1 MCFGSFGLC
10 RTSFEKPH
18 HLHWKLSPF
27 PDSLQNLSPH
37 RLYGWECAVLFVT
50 ICVDVN
56 GSTHRRRSRRSRG
69 RRHLSIVF
77 FDFCGCRAERRANH
91 SYKRYVYAVVPA
103 LLAASACRYIRAQ
116 PCHGVVMFVSRVLIW
131 TSLLPTMYMQ
141 LYSLFVLY
149 CTWCDTLVIL
159 LATYLWVS

>member
-10 RTSFEKPH
+10 RTCFEKPH

-27 PDSLQNLSPH
+27 LDSLQNLSPH
-37 RLYGWECAVLFVT
+37 RLYWWECAVLFVT

-77 FDFCGCRAERRANH
+77 FDFCGCRADRRASEWFVH
-91 SYKRYVYAVVPA
+91 ARVPRRWPLA
-103 LLAASACRYIRAQ
+103 LIGTTSERVGSLGMVLMLS
-116 PCHGVVMFVSRVLIW
+116 PCSGRVGLD
-131 TSLLPTMYMQ
+131 LLDLGSP
-141 LYSLFVLY
+141 
-149 CTWCDTLVIL
+149 I
-159 LATYLWVS
+159 